1 MTSRSW
7 VTSSATVVR
16 CTFTTTRSPVW
27 RVAAWTWAIDAAARG
42 RRSNEAKTSSRV
54 RPSSLSTVAR
64 TSLNGSAGTWSRH
77 FLNSS
82 TSSSGNSPSPEEMI

>member
-1 MTSRSW
+1 M
-7 VTSSATVVR
+7 TSSATVVR

-27 RVAAWTWAIDAAARG
+27 SVAAWTWAMEAAARG
-42 RRSNEAKTSSRV
+42 RRSNEAKTSSSE

-64 TSLNGSAGTWSRH
+64 TSLKGSAGTWSRH

-82 TSSSGNSPSPEEMI
+82 TSSSGKRPSPEEMIWPSLM